1 MCCLKKHLEVSK
13 FSKMIMLIIF
23 LTSISTTN
31 ASVSVHKKE
40 IVAKKGEDVELICS
54 SSKSQALGCSF
65 KSPAE
70 EDYNMLRGAAYE
82 EGRIQQKEINPNDC
96 AMKITN
102 IRQSD
107 HGIWSCNV
115 TAKDKN
121 GEYDIGN
128 GEINLI
134 VAIAPVEV
142 SMKINNKFVTGL
154 YSKYYNLLQLVMK
167 RYTVC
172 KKLSNYNKIHVC
184 TLLYLIQEGDGIS
197 VLGGNFL

>member
-1 MCCLKKHLEVSK
+1 MMDIISVILSSKQKNKGRCINIEKYRRHLKVQKSNQTISVVFLFIIMVST
-13 FSKMIMLIIF
+13 ID
-23 LTSISTTN
+23 
-31 ASVSVHKKE
+31 ASVSVAKKE

-115 TAKDKN
+115 TAKDTN

-142 SMKINNKFVTGL
+142 SMKINKKFVTGL
-154 YSKYYNLLQLVMK
+154 YSKY
-167 RYTVC
+167 
-172 KKLSNYNKIHVC
+172 
-184 TLLYLIQEGDGIS
+184 
-197 VLGGNFL
+197 

>member
-1 MCCLKKHLEVSK
+1 MVENK
-13 FSKMIMLIIF
+13 FNKMILVVF
-23 LTSISTTN
+23 LLTSLSSVVN
-31 ASVSVHKKE
+31 ASIFVRQKE
-40 IVAKKGEDVELICS
+40 IIAKKGEDVELICS
-54 SSKSQALGCSF
+54 STKSQALGCSF

-82 EGRIQQKEINPNDC
+82 EGRIQQKELNPNDC

-107 HGIWSCNV
+107 NGIWSCNV
-115 TAKDKN
+115 TAKDSN

-142 SMKINNKFVTGL
+142 SMKIDNKFITGL
-154 YSKYYNLLQLVMK
+154 
-167 RYTVC
+167 
-172 KKLSNYNKIHVC
+172 
-184 TLLYLIQEGDGIS
+184 
-197 VLGGNFL
+197 

>member
-13 FSKMIMLIIF
+13 FSKMILLIVF
-23 LTSISTTN
+23 LTSLSTTN

-65 KSPAE
+65 KSPTE

-96 AMKITN
+96 AMNITK

-115 TAKDKN
+115 TAKDTN

-134 VAIAPVEV
+134 VAVAPVEV
-142 SMKINNKFVTGL
+142 SMKINDKFVTGL
-154 YSKYYNLLQLVMK
+154 YSKYYNLLQLVM
-167 RYTVC
+167 
-172 KKLSNYNKIHVC
+172 
-184 TLLYLIQEGDGIS
+184 
-197 VLGGNFL
+197 

>member
-1 MCCLKKHLEVSK
+1 MMDIISVSLSSKKQNKGTCLGIENSRRHLKVNKSNQTICIFFLFMTMVST
-13 FSKMIMLIIF
+13 IDG
-23 LTSISTTN
+23 
-31 ASVSVHKKE
+31 SVSVHKKE

-154 YSKYYNLLQLVMK
+154 Y
-167 RYTVC
+167 
-172 KKLSNYNKIHVC
+172 
-184 TLLYLIQEGDGIS
+184 
-197 VLGGNFL
+197 